1 MKSMT
6 KFVLFAAL
14 VTAAPA
20 AAHHP
25 FAAEFD
31 ANAPLRLTGK
41 VSRVQWS
48 NPHVTIQLAVAD
60 TGGQTREWSVEAA
73 SPNTMQKK
81 GWQSDTLKAGEEITV
96 QGYRAKTQ
104 PLVAAARVIVLSDGK
119 SMSAA
124 DEEDGGPRN

>member
-1 MKSMT
+1 MKT
-6 KFVLFAAL
+6 LAKIVLLGALAA
-14 VTAAPA
+14 AGPA
-20 AAHHP
+20 VAHHP

-60 TGGQTREWSVEAA
+60 PGGQTREWSVEAA

-81 GWQSDTLKAGEEITV
+81 GWQSDSLKAGQEITV
-96 QGYRAKTQ
+96 QGYRAKAQ

-119 SMSAA
+119 SMSAS
-124 DEEDGGPRN
+124 DD